1 MIWCYPQI
9 TRANI
14 HQMVQTRKFLVLAV
28 VEENKLNE
36 IASHEL
42 EFRDLVESI
51 VRKHYDSYH
60 ERFQF
65 GWVSLTYTSEIL
77 SEKVY
82 LRIDYHLVLICSC
95 IHFLFFFFFW

>member
-1 MIWCYPQI
+1 MRFRTQI

-28 VEENKLNE
+28 VEENKLSE
-36 IASHEL
+36 IVSHEL

-51 VRKHYDSYH
+51 VRTHYSWYH

-65 GWVSLTYTSEIL
+65 GWVSYN
-77 SEKVY
+77 
-82 LRIDYHLVLICSC
+82 
-95 IHFLFFFFFW
+95 